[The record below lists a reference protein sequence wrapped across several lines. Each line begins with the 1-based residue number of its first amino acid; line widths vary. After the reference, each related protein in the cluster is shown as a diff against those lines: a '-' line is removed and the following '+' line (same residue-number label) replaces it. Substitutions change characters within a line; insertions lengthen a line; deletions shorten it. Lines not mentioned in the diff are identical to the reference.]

1 MTTTEKMNDMVV
13 QFVALWKEYDRTGDV
28 DLRRQVEE
36 DIRRVAP
43 RAVAEKILKD
53 LRGK

>member
-1 MTTTEKMNDMVV
+1 MNATKTNDILN
-13 QFVALWKEYDRTGDV
+13 QFITQWKEYDRTGAA

-36 DIRRVAP
+36 DIRCVAP